1 MSEPLIAR
9 VARWASEIPD
19 APAYTFLD
27 YSAGRDGV
35 RHTLSWS
42 AVDRKARAAA
52 VRLREVAQPGE
63 RAAILAPQGLEYVVA
78 MLGALYARVV
88 AVPLFAPDLP
98 GHADRLVRAY
108 ADADPVCVLTTVPA
122 LEAVRAFLDGHGGE
136 SVPRPKQIVTVDTV
150 SDLLADEWEPEPIGA
165 ADLAYLQYTSGSTRA
180 PAGVEIS
187 HGNVTANAEQL
198 WTAFRATPRV
208 STAALWLP
216 LFHDMGLIATVA
228 APIVGGNRS
237 VFMDP
242 VAFVMHPVRWLRML
256 SEFDDVFTGGP
267 NFAYEYTASRV
278 TEEEKAA
285 LDLSGV
291 VVMLN
296 GAEPLRAGT
305 VRHFSEAFASCG
317 LRPEAHTPGYGLAEA
332 TVFVTAMDRDLPART
347 TPFDREAL
355 AAGRAVPVAAA
366 DGKEAAELVSCGT
379 PTGQRVRIVGPDG
392 TARPDGEVGE
402 IWIQGP
408 NVARAY
414 WRDEERSAEVFGGVL
429 AGEDGTWLRT
439 GDLGVVHEGE
449 LYVTGRIKD
458 LIIVDGR
465 NHYPQD
471 VEATVQEAD
480 PAVRRDH
487 VAAFAVPGEETE
499 RLVVVAERSR
509 RAEGRD
515 PAEIAANARAAVAR
529 RHDLRLHEFV
539 LVEAGAVPRTSSGKI
554 ARRACARAYLD
565 GAFTASASGSAPSS
579 PPSGPPPSPP
589 PGRSDGPAGGTGAGS
604 GSGDAGA

>member
-27 YSAGRDGV
+27 YSADHDGI

-42 AVDRKARAAA
+42 GVDLKARALA
-52 VRLREVAQPGE
+52 VRLREIAQPGE

-78 MLGALYARVV
+78 MLGALYARVI

-108 ADADPVCVLTTVPA
+108 ADADPVCVLTTTPA
-122 LEAVRAFLDGHGGE
+122 LDSVRTFIDAG
-136 SVPRPKQIVTVDTV
+136 SAPRPKRIVTVDTV
-150 SDLLADEWEPEPIGA
+150 SDLLADEWEPEPIQSG
-165 ADLAYLQYTSGSTRA
+165 DLAYLQYTSGSTRA
-180 PAGVEIS
+180 PAGVEIT

-198 WTAFRATPRV
+198 WTAFRATPRT

-216 LFHDMGLIATVA
+216 LFHDMGLIATLA
-228 APIVGGNRS
+228 APIVGGNQA

-278 TEEEKAA
+278 TEEEKAT

-291 VVMLN
+291 SVMLN
-296 GAEPLRAGT
+296 GAEPLRAST
-305 VRHFSEAFASCG
+305 IDHFSQAFASCG

-347 TPFDREAL
+347 TAFDRQAL
-355 AAGRAVPVAAA
+355 AGGRAVPVAAPYGGQ
-366 DGKEAAELVSCGT
+366 DGAAAEDRDGGAVAGGPGGAGELVSCGV
-379 PTGQRVRIVGPDG
+379 PTGQRVRIVGEDG

-414 WRDEERSAEVFGGVL
+414 WRNEEHSAEVFGGVL

-439 GDLGVVHEGE
+439 GDLGVIHEGE

-480 PAVRRDH
+480 PAVRRDR

-529 RHDLRLHEFV
+529 HHELRLHEFV

-554 ARRACARAYLD
+554 ARRACARAYLE
-565 GAFTASASGSAPSS
+565 GAF
-579 PPSGPPPSPP
+579 
-589 PGRSDGPAGGTGAGS
+589 TGAGS
-604 GSGDAGA
+604 SSGDAGA

>member
-1 MSEPLIAR
+1 MSETLIAQ
-9 VARWASEIPD
+9 VERWAREIPD

-42 AVDRKARAAA
+42 RTHLRARALA
-52 VRLREVAQPGE
+52 VRLREVMHPGE
-63 RAAILAPQGLEYVVA
+63 RVAILAPQGLEYVVA
-78 MLGALYARVV
+78 MLGAMYARVI

-98 GHADRLVRAY
+98 GHADRLIRAY
-108 ADADPVCVLTTVPA
+108 ADADPVCVLTTTPA
-122 LEAVRAFLDGHGGE
+122 LEGVHAFLDGR
-136 SVPRPKQIVTVDTV
+136 SAPRPKRIITLDTV
-150 SDLLADEWEPEPIGA
+150 SDLLADEWEPEPIGPG
-165 ADLAYLQYTSGSTRA
+165 DLAYLQYTSGSTRA
-180 PAGVEIS
+180 PAGVEIG
-187 HGNVTANAEQL
+187 HGNFTANARQL

-216 LFHDMGLIATVA
+216 LFHDMGLIATIA
-228 APIVGGNRS
+228 APIVGGNQAM
-237 VFMDP
+237 FMDP

-256 SEFDDVFTGGP
+256 SGQEDVFTGGP

-278 TEEEKAA
+278 TEAEKAT

-291 VVMLN
+291 SIMLN
-296 GAEPLRAGT
+296 GAEPLRGGT
-305 VRHFSEAFASCG
+305 IDRFSEAFARCG

-332 TVFVTAMDRDLPART
+332 TVFVTAMDRDLPARVT
-347 TPFDREAL
+347 LFDRDAL
-355 AAGRAVPVAAA
+355 TAGRAVPHPGRGRVS
-366 DGKEAAELVSCGT
+366 DLVSCGV
-379 PTGQRVRIVGPDG
+379 PTGQRVVIASASGTTSG

-402 IWIQGP
+402 IWVRGP

-414 WRDEERSAEVFGGVL
+414 WRDAERSAEVFGNVL
-429 AGEDGTWLRT
+429 EGQDGTWLRT
-439 GDLGVVHEGE
+439 GDLGVMYGGE

-471 VEATVQEAD
+471 VEMTVQEAEE
-480 PAVRRDH
+480 AVRRDH

-509 RAEGRD
+509 KADGRD
-515 PAEIAANARAAVAR
+515 LGEVAANIRAAVTKN
-529 RHDLRLHEFV
+529 HDLRLHDFV

-565 GAFTASASGSAPSS
+565 GEFPAGAVPADGLPADGLPV
-579 PPSGPPPSPP
+579 
-589 PGRSDGPAGGTGAGS
+589 DGPSADGQGA
-604 GSGDAGA
+604 DV

>member
-1 MSEPLIAR
+1 MSEPLILR
-9 VARWASEIPD
+9 VARWAREIPD

-27 YSAGRDGV
+27 YADSPGGTR
-35 RHTLSWS
+35 RTLSW
-42 AVDRKARAAA
+42 AGADLRARALA
-52 VRLREVAQPGE
+52 VRLREVARPGE

-78 MLGALYARVV
+78 MLGAMYARVI

-108 ADADPVCVLTTVPA
+108 ADADPVCVLTTTSALASVETFIDGRPA
-122 LEAVRAFLDGHGGE
+122 
-136 SVPRPKQIVTVDTV
+136 PRPKAIVTLDTV
-150 SDLLADEWEPEPIGA
+150 SDLLADEWEPEPIGLG
-165 ADLAYLQYTSGSTRA
+165 DLAYLQYTSGSTRA
-180 PAGVEIS
+180 PAGVEIG

-198 WTAFRATPRV
+198 WTAFRATPRT

-216 LFHDMGLIATVA
+216 LFHDMGLIATIA
-228 APIVGGNRS
+228 APIVGGNHA

-256 SEFDDVFTGGP
+256 SEYDDVFTGGP

-278 TEEEKAA
+278 TEAEKAT

-291 VVMLN
+291 AVMLN
-296 GAEPLRAGT
+296 GAEPLRGST
-305 VRHFSEAFASCG
+305 INRFSEAFAACG

-332 TVFVTAMDRDLPART
+332 TVFVTAMDRDLPARVT
-347 TPFDREAL
+347 VFDRDEL
-355 AAGRAVPVAAA
+355 TAGRAVPVAEPY
-366 DGKEAAELVSCGT
+366 GGRVSELVSCGV
-379 PTGQRVRIVGPDG
+379 PTGQDVVVAGEDG

-402 IWIQGP
+402 IWVRGP

-414 WRDEERSAEVFGGVL
+414 WRDAERTAETFGNVL
-429 AGEDGTWLRT
+429 EGAQGSWLRT
-439 GDLGVVHEGE
+439 GDLGVIHGGE
-449 LYVTGRIKD
+449 LYITGRIKD

-471 VEATVQEAD
+471 VEVTVQEAD
-480 PAVRRDH
+480 DAVRRDH
-487 VAAFAVPGEETE
+487 VAAFAEPGEETE

-515 PAEIAANARAAVAR
+515 PAEVEARVRAAVAKN
-529 RHDLRLHEFV
+529 HDLRLHAFL

-554 ARRACARAYLD
+554 ARRACAQAYLD
-565 GAFTASASGSAPSS
+565 GVFSAGSAE
-579 PPSGPPPSPP
+579 
-589 PGRSDGPAGGTGAGS
+589 GAG
-604 GSGDAGA
+604 A